1 MRRTS
6 RKIYNVSEYIIG
18 FPNTNAVLP
27 KLVPK
32 SILDTYTT
40 KSKKNETAPIMVFS

>member
-6 RKIYNVSEYIIG
+6 RKIYNVSEYIIS
-18 FPNTNAVLP
+18 FPNTDAVLP

-40 KSKKNETAPIMVFS
+40 KSKKTKPPQ

>member
-1 MRRTS
+1 MHRTS

-40 KSKKNETAPIMVFS
+40 KSKKNETAPPNNGY